1 MSKYLYIHWAGKRE
15 SSLAEKYISVFPL
28 FSVTLFIWLHAG
40 VKNIYIIIK
49 LLTKYFYVTIIQL
62 YTKNKRTKYPRN
74 FHRIE

>member
-40 VKNIYIIIK
+40 IKNIYIYHYKAFNKIF
-49 LLTKYFYVTIIQL
+49 LCNN
-62 YTKNKRTKYPRN
+62 YTTLHQK
-74 FHRIE
+74 